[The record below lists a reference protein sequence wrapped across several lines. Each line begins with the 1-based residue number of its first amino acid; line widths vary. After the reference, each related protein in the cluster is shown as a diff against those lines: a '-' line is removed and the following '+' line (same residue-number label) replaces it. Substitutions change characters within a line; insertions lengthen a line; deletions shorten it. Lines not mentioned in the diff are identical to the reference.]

1 MSQGAIPSKAAP
13 GPSDVSQAPSPPDL
27 HPQQGPPRSVWRSR
41 RLWVGVLFSVA
52 CLVLAMVDINY
63 REVAATLRSASLAWM
78 VAAVLTVLVTGVA
91 KAVRW
96 RYLLYP
102 GDRHSSGDER
112 RLGTARLSN
121 IWMAGASVN
130 LAVPVLRSGDLL
142 RAYFAG
148 DAGGLSKSRVLGT
161 VAAEKL
167 LDLIMLAAFLVGLV
181 LFVALPD
188 ELASRQGPI
197 LVVTLFMTITVAV
210 VLWQRDR
217 IFRLLEGVVARLPGG
232 VAGPALST
240 AARAVDGLE
249 GLRQPRRLAMLVV
262 ISVAIWSLSA
272 VTNYVVFLAL
282 HMEASWVQAFFLM
295 VVLQAGVALPSS
307 PGKIGVFQVL
317 CRWALGIFGVSASLG
332 LAYGVA
338 LYVAAPLALM
348 VTGAIAL
355 AFEGWRAGRLPA
367 DMGSSLS
374 TGA

>member
-1 MSQGAIPSKAAP
+1 MSQGANPS
-13 GPSDVSQAPSPPDL
+13 GTVPSPVRP
-27 HPQQGPPRSVWRSR
+27 PESGPRQVVSRPIWRSR
-41 RLWVGVLFSVA
+41 RLWVGLLFSVA
-52 CLVLAMVDINY
+52 CLVLAMVDIDY
-63 REVAATLRSASLAWM
+63 REVAVTLRSASLVWM
-78 VAAVLTVLVTGVA
+78 VVAILTVLVTGVA

-102 GDRHSSGDER
+102 GQRRVADTEQ
-112 RLGTARLSN
+112 RLGAARLSN

-130 LAVPVLRSGDLL
+130 LAVPVPRSGDLL
-142 RAYFAG
+142 RSYFAG

-181 LFVALPD
+181 FFVALPD

-197 LVVTLFMTITVAV
+197 LAVTLFMAITVAV

-217 IFRLLEGVVARLPGG
+217 IFSWLEAIVARIPGS

-249 GLRQPRRLAMLVV
+249 ALRQPRRLAVLV
-262 ISVAIWSLSA
+262 IMSVGVWVLSA
-272 VTNYVVFLAL
+272 VTNYIVFLAL
-282 HMEASWVQAFFLM
+282 HMEASWIQAFFLA
-295 VVLQAGVALPSS
+295 VVLQAGVALPST

-338 LYVAAPLALM
+338 LYVAAPLTIML
-348 VTGAIAL
+348 TGAVAL
-355 AFEGWRAGRLPA
+355 AFEGWRAGRFPA

-374 TGA
+374 SGV

>member
-1 MSQGAIPSKAAP
+1 MSQGASPSETAP
-13 GPSDVSQAPSPPDL
+13 GASSLPEL
-27 HPQQGPPRSVWRSR
+27 EQQRAIRRLNWRSR

-63 REVAATLRSASLAWM
+63 REVAEALRSASRAWM
-78 VAAVLTVLVTGVA
+78 AVAIATVLVTGVV

-102 GDRHSSGDER
+102 GQRRSADAEH
-112 RLGTARLSN
+112 RLGVARLSN

-130 LAVPVLRSGDLL
+130 LAVPLPRSGDLL
-142 RAYFAG
+142 RSYFAG

-181 LFVALPD
+181 FFVALPD

-197 LVVTLFMTITVAV
+197 LAVTLFMAVTVAV

-217 IFRLLEGVVARLPGG
+217 VFRWLEAIVGRLPGSL
-232 VAGPALST
+232 AGPALST

-249 GLRQPRRLAMLVV
+249 SLRQPRRLAILVV
-262 ISVAIWSLSA
+262 MSIGIWVLSA
-272 VTNYVVFLAL
+272 ATNYIVFLAL
-282 HMEASWVQAFFLM
+282 HMPASWIQAFFLA
-295 VVLQAGVALPSS
+295 VVLQAGVALPST

-338 LYVAAPLALM
+338 LYVAAPLSIML
-348 VTGAIAL
+348 TGAIAL
-355 AFEGWRAGRLPA
+355 AIEGWRTGRLPA
-367 DMGSSLS
+367 DVGSSLP
-374 TGA
+374 TGT

>member
-1 MSQGAIPSKAAP
+1 MSQGASPS
-13 GPSDVSQAPSPPDL
+13 GTVPSPASEPDL
-27 HPQQGPPRSVWRSR
+27 DQRPAVRRPVWRSR
-41 RLWVGVLFSVA
+41 RLWVGMLFSVA
-52 CLVLAMVDINY
+52 CLVLAMMDIDY
-63 REVAATLRSASLAWM
+63 REVAETLRSANPTWM
-78 VAAVLTVLVTGVA
+78 AAAIVTVLLTGVV

-102 GDRHSSGDER
+102 RDNRSADTHH
-112 RLGTARLSN
+112 RLGVARLSN

-130 LAVPVLRSGDLL
+130 LAVPVPRSGDLL
-142 RAYFAG
+142 RSYFAG
-148 DAGGLSKSRVLGT
+148 EAGELSKSRVLGT

-181 LFVALPD
+181 FFVALPD
-188 ELASRQGPI
+188 ELASRQMPI
-197 LVVTLFMTITVAV
+197 LVVTIFMAITVAV

-217 IFRLLEGVVARLPGG
+217 ILRWLAVVVARLPGD

-249 GLRQPRRLAMLVV
+249 ALRQPGRLAVLVM
-262 ISVAIWSLSA
+262 ISVGIWVLSA
-272 VTNYVVFLAL
+272 TTNYIVFLAL
-282 HMEASWVQAFFLM
+282 HMEASWIQAFFLA
-295 VVLQAGVALPSS
+295 VVLQAGVAIPSS

-338 LYVAAPLALM
+338 LYVAAPLTIML
-348 VTGAIAL
+348 TGAIAL
-355 AFEGWRAGRLPA
+355 AFEGWRAGRIPA
-367 DMGSSLS
+367 DLGSSLS

>member
-1 MSQGAIPSKAAP
+1 MSQGASPS
-13 GPSDVSQAPSPPDL
+13 GTVPSPSSQPDMDER
-27 HPQQGPPRSVWRSR
+27 PAMRRPIWRSR
-41 RLWVGVLFSVA
+41 RLWVGLLFSVA

-63 REVAATLRSASLAWM
+63 REVREALRSANLVWM
-78 VAAVLTVLVTGVA
+78 AIAIVTVLLTGVA

-102 GDRHSSGDER
+102 RDRAGAGPQQR
-112 RLGTARLSN
+112 IGLARLSN

-130 LAVPVLRSGDLL
+130 LALPVPRSGDLL
-142 RAYFAG
+142 RSYFAA

-167 LDLIMLAAFLVGLV
+167 LDLIMLAAFLIGLV
-181 LFVALPD
+181 FLVAMPT

-197 LVVTLFMTITVAV
+197 LAVTIFMAVTVAV
-210 VLWQRDR
+210 VLWQRER
-217 IFRLLEGVVARLPGG
+217 VFRWLELVVARLPGSM
-232 VAGPALST
+232 AGPALST

-249 GLRQPRRLAMLVV
+249 ALRQPRRLAVLVM
-262 ISVAIWSLSA
+262 ISVGIWVLSA
-272 VTNYVVFLAL
+272 ATNYIVFLAL
-282 HMEASWVQAFFLM
+282 HMEASWIQAFFLA
-295 VVLQAGVALPSS
+295 VVLQAGVAIPSS

-338 LYVAAPLALM
+338 LYVAAPLAIML
-348 VTGAIAL
+348 TGAVAL
-355 AFEGWRAGRLPA
+355 AIEGWRTGRLPA